1 MMKKIILFMVC
12 ILTFTTMHAQK
23 LSDLPQKERE
33 AYLIKKAK
41 EIYKEKKWKKFYR
54 EFGIPKI
61 RSFKVEGECSDPT
74 DPFYR
79 CKDGDFY
86 YEVFFYYDEEKEEM
100 ETEFAARVTIRDKDG
115 KAVLIYLGSNIGVLL
130 RNKQGEIGR

>member
-1 MMKKIILFMVC
+1 MRTLIIALFMLC
-12 ILTFTTMHAQK
+12 MYLPNYAQK

-61 RSFKVEGECSDPT
+61 DSLRT
-74 DPFYR
+74 I
-79 CKDGDFY
+79 KDGVVPKSPYYQCKKGDIY
-86 YEVFFYYDEEKEEM
+86 YEVYFFYDESKEEM
-100 ETEFAARVTIRDKDG
+100 EEDYAAKVIIRDRDG
-115 KAVLIYLGSNIGVLL
+115 KAVAIELGSTIGVVLI
-130 RNKQGEIGR
+130 NKQGEVGR

>member
-1 MMKKIILFMVC
+1 MVC
-12 ILTFTTMHAQK
+12 ILTFTTTHAQK
-23 LSDLPQKERE
+23 LSELPQKERD

-41 EIYKEKKWKKFYR
+41 EIYKEKEWKKFYR
-54 EFGIPKI
+54 EFGKPKI
-61 RSFKVEGECSDPT
+61 SSFKTTKEVLIPNT
-74 DPFYR
+74 PYYQ
-79 CKDGDFY
+79 CKKGDIY

>member
-41 EIYKEKKWKKFYR
+41 EIYKEKEWKEFYR
-54 EFGIPKI
+54 EFGKPEIDSL
-61 RSFKVEGECSDPT
+61 R
-74 DPFYR
+74 
-79 CKDGDFY
+79 
-86 YEVFFYYDEEKEEM
+86 
-100 ETEFAARVTIRDKDG
+100 TIK
-115 KAVLIYLGSNIGVLL
+115 
-130 RNKQGEIGR
+130 